1 MLSKMVHTP
10 TIGANKKKGEI
21 RKGYTVYLH
30 GFQGNATTIDTLL
43 DSTPKI
49 TIIDKNTSMMSSRS
63 NTNVSLAETMSYN
76 TGSES
81 PGFIIHPS
89 TMKHLVESRNL
100 DQLQKMQTAHAIPSE
115 TFSPINRI
123 ISVIPLVI
131 YQTWYTKNLP
141 PVMKNTVTRLISDN
155 PQFQHVLY
163 DDNECRNFIQQ
174 NFDQAV
180 VDAFD
185 SLIPGAY
192 KADLWRYCIL
202 HKNGGIYLDI
212 KYQCIDGFS
221 LLQLTDKEYFVRD
234 IDWENKRGI
243 YNALMV
249 CLPGNQKC
257 WDCIQQIVENVKN
270 RFYGDS
276 PLEPTGPQL
285 LAKYFSDNEYNLL
298 ILRHDVMKN
307 IRGDENFYIFKN
319 SQKILV
325 TVGGYRKEQ
334 KITQNVG
341 HYSELWNLKQ
351 IYL

>member
-10 TIGANKKKGEI
+10 TIGGNKKKGEI

-30 GFQGNATTIDTLL
+30 QFHGNAATTDTLPNITID
-43 DSTPKI
+43 
-49 TIIDKNTSMMSSRS
+49 DKNTTITSGRS
-63 NTNVSLAETMSYN
+63 NTNISLTDTMIYKTIPASI
-76 TGSES
+76 ES
-81 PGFIIHPS
+81 NIHPS
-89 TMKHLVESRNL
+89 IMKRLVESRKTNALQNL
-100 DQLQKMQTAHAIPSE
+100 QSALSE
-115 TFSPINRI
+115 TFSSTGPI

-141 PVMKNTVTRLISDN
+141 PIMKNTVNRLIADN

-163 DDNECRNFIQQ
+163 DDSECREFIQQ
-174 NFDQAV
+174 NFDQSV

-202 HKNGGIYLDI
+202 YKNGGIYMDI

-221 LLQLTDKEYFVRD
+221 LLHLTDKEYFVRD
-234 IDWENKRGI
+234 IEWENKRGI

-249 CLPGNQKC
+249 CQPGNQKC

-270 RFYGDS
+270 RYYGDS

-285 LAKYFSDNEYNLL
+285 LAKYFSDDEYNSLVL
-298 ILRHDVMKN
+298 SHEEIKKAN
-307 IRGDENFYIFKN
+307 GDANYYIVKN

-334 KITQNVG
+334 KTTQNVG
-341 HYSELWNLKQ
+341 HYHELWNKHK
-351 IYL
+351 IYTPMNI

>member
-30 GFQGNATTIDTLL
+30 QFQGNTASIDTSQ
-43 DSTPKI
+43 DSMPNV
-49 TIIDKNTSMMSSRS
+49 TIVDKNTTGRS
-63 NTNVSLAETMSYN
+63 NINVSMTDTMIYKKIPDHI
-76 TGSES
+76 ES
-81 PGFIIHPS
+81 NIHPS
-89 TMKHLVESRNL
+89 LMKHVVESRNSNK
-100 DQLQKMQTAHAIPSE
+100 LQNLQTSRPRPSE
-115 TFSPINRI
+115 TFSSPGPI

-141 PVMKNTVTRLISDN
+141 PVMKNTVNRLISDN
-155 PQFQHVLY
+155 PRFQHVLY
-163 DDNECRNFIQQ
+163 DDNECREFIQQ
-174 NFDQAV
+174 NFDQVV

-202 HKNGGIYLDI
+202 YKNGGIYIDI

-221 LLQLTDKEYFVRD
+221 LFQLTDKEYFVRD
-234 IDWENKRGI
+234 IEWENKRGI

-249 CLPGNQKC
+249 CQPGNQKC

-285 LAKYFSDNEYNLL
+285 LAKYFSDHEYNSLV
-298 ILRHDVMKN
+298 LRHDIVKKTN
-307 IRGDENFYIFKN
+307 GDENFYIFKN
-319 SQKILV
+319 DQKILV

-334 KITQNVG
+334 KVTQNVG
-341 HYSELWNLKQ
+341 HYTELWGKKQ
-351 IYL
+351 VYL

>member
-10 TIGANKKKGEI
+10 TIGGNKKKGEI

-30 GFQGNATTIDTLL
+30 QFQGNAPTTD
-43 DSTPKI
+43 PAPN
-49 TIIDKNTSMMSSRS
+49 IIIVDKNTSMTSGRS
-63 NTNVSLAETMSYN
+63 NINISMADTIIYKTIPASI
-76 TGSES
+76 ES
-81 PGFIIHPS
+81 NIHPS
-89 TMKHLVESRNL
+89 TIKNVVESIKSNTLQNL
-100 DQLQKMQTAHAIPSE
+100 QTAPSE
-115 TFSPINRI
+115 TFSSIDPI

-141 PVMKNTVTRLISDN
+141 PVMKNTVNRLISDN

-163 DDNECRNFIQQ
+163 DDNECREFIQQ
-174 NFDQAV
+174 NFDQVV

-192 KADLWRYCIL
+192 KADMWRYCIL
-202 HKNGGIYLDI
+202 YKNGGIYMDI

-221 LLQLTDKEYFVRD
+221 LIHLTDKEYFVRD
-234 IDWENKRGI
+234 IEWENKRGI

-249 CLPGNQKC
+249 CQPGNQKC
-257 WDCIQQIVENVKN
+257 WDCIQQIIENVKN

-285 LAKYFSDNEYNLL
+285 LAKYFSEDEYNSLVL
-298 ILRHDVMKN
+298 NHQEIKKANGDANYYIL
-307 IRGDENFYIFKN
+307 KN

-334 KITQNVG
+334 KATQNVR
-341 HYSELWNLKQ
+341 HYTELWNNQ
-351 IYL
+351 NIYR